1 MARVKI
7 SEFRAKKLL
16 AHALGTRY
24 DGQEIELDAIPD
36 SLPPGVFAVKV
47 DQAIKKRNQLG
58 LVKLGDD
65 AQAALRDLGSYKELG
80 YSYGLVEPLLEH
92 SAEDEGFLA
101 FDRTEA
107 GISVSYARR
116 GGVDIEERPDDVV
129 TFVLVAG
136 PKRPWAEHIENI
148 EPAVL
153 ESLLQCF
160 EASHMAYLEINPFV
174 IHDGLLVPLDAAI
187 EVDSAAEF
195 IVKGAWTK
203 SDIRE
208 PKMAKT
214 AAEEQVEAIAAS
226 SPASFSLRVLNPQGS
241 VFLLLSG
248 GGASVVLAD
257 ELSHAGLAAELA
269 NYGEYSGN
277 PSDEETYGYTMAL
290 LDLMKASEA
299 ANKILIIAGGVAN
312 FTDIAK
318 TFSGII
324 KALRKEADY
333 LKTQKVAVYVR
344 RGGPNQAAG
353 LLKMD
358 SFLKSLGLDEH
369 AVYGPEM
376 SLAAFIESIAAKKGS
391 S

>member
-1 MARVKI
+1 
-7 SEFRAKKLL
+7 
-16 AHALGTRY
+16 
-24 DGQEIELDAIPD
+24 
-36 SLPPGVFAVKV
+36 
-47 DQAIKKRNQLG
+47 
-58 LVKLGDD
+58 
-65 AQAALRDLGSYKELG
+65 
-80 YSYGLVEPLLEH
+80 
-92 SAEDEGFLA
+92 
-101 FDRTEA
+101 
-107 GISVSYARR
+107 
-116 GGVDIEERPDDVV
+116 
-129 TFVLVAG
+129 
-136 PKRPWAEHIENI
+136 
-148 EPAVL
+148 
-153 ESLLQCF
+153 
-160 EASHMAYLEINPFV
+160 
-174 IHDGLLVPLDAAI
+174 VPLDAAI